1 MNITFTGPQCSG
13 KTTLLKRMKSERGL
27 MDMGKMRIKLSKK
40 EIKKLEKQG
49 RLRDSV
55 EIWVDRHNHKLELL
69 RTFSSLTAAICSSI
83 VLLKLF
89 GLIH

>member
-1 MNITFTGPQCSG
+1 
-13 KTTLLKRMKSERGL
+13 
-27 MDMGKMRIKLSKK
+27 MGKMRIKLSKK

>member
-1 MNITFTGPQCSG
+1 
-13 KTTLLKRMKSERGL
+13 
-27 MDMGKMRIKLSKK
+27 MRVKLSKK
-40 EIKKLEKQG
+40 QIKKLERQG

-69 RTFSSLTAAICSSI
+69 RTFTSLTAALCSSL